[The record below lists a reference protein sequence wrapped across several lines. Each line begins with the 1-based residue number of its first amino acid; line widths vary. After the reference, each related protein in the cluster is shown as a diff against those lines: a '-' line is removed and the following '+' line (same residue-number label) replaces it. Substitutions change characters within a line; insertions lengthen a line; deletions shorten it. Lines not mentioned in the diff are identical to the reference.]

1 MNVQKRKLSLIK
13 KILEIEDSILLNRLE
28 KMIAKGTLLTDD
40 FDRDVEIFMTSSE
53 PNEFKVINAEELREF
68 ARKWG

>member
-1 MNVQKRKLSLIK
+1 MNIQTRKLSLIK

-53 PNEFKVINAEELREF
+53 PNEFRVINAQELREF